1 VVAIAV
7 IDPAA
12 RALIDAASPTSL
24 LDLAADLDDFATAP
38 GRGNNGAK
46 RIGDM
51 EDRWKGVLFGDASQ
65 GLPGVVNTG
74 VTGNGTPIPPE
85 AAKGIR
91 VYNRYFDLK
100 TL

>member
-1 VVAIAV
+1 VAIAV
-7 IDPAA
+7 IDPAS

-38 GRGNNGAK
+38 GRGFGGAHQ
-46 RIGDM
+46 IGDM
-51 EDRWKGVLFGDASQ
+51 EYRWKGVLFGDASQ

-74 VTGNGTPIPPE
+74 LTGNGTPVPPE
-85 AAKGIR
+85 AVKGIR
-91 VYNRYFDLK
+91 IYTRYFDLK